1 MNSEVDVNILVNL
14 YNQKISALTNQNILL
29 EAKLQSL
36 TKDFED
42 QKNILLRTNLE
53 LQQHNDEILK
63 LKRKIKPEDKYQE
76 AGIQQ

>member
-36 TKDFED
+36 TKDFEE
-42 QKNILLRTNLE
+42 QKNVLLTTNLE

-63 LKRKIKPEDKYQE
+63 PKRKVKPEDKYEE
-76 AGIQQ
+76 AGI